1 MSTGVVDD
9 ARSGV
14 TLSHS
19 SGRALRRK
27 IGGVSLPVAGVV
39 IAASG
44 WQVLSSLKVF
54 SSGLPSFLQ
63 SFARAFHLLVLASFW
78 HEVGATLSTA
88 AIGLALTVAITVPLG
103 LLMALSRRTEQ
114 ALGTFVE
121 ILRPIPPVVYL
132 PIAVL
137 ALGAKTRTELVLV
150 LSGSIWPLL
159 VQVVYGVRSVDEQ
172 RLDVANVYGLSL
184 PQRLR
189 FVVIPGATPY
199 ILTGLRLTATIC
211 LIVTVTAEMLG
222 TKAGLG
228 GDMSQSQVTGDNPQL
243 FALVLVIGTIGVLVD
258 ALGRVLEH
266 RSLRWQQSRL
276 EVLA

>member
-1 MSTGVVDD
+1 MTSELLEDKPPPGPPTRTNGK
-9 ARSGV
+9 
-14 TLSHS
+14 
-19 SGRALRRK
+19 ALRRK
-27 IGGVSLPVAGVV
+27 SVNLLLPVLGISV
-39 IAASG
+39 AAVS
-44 WQVLSSLKVF
+44 WQVLSSLMLF
-54 SSGLPSFLQ
+54 SSGLPSFTR
-63 SFARAFHLLVLASFW
+63 SCVRAGYLVGRLNFW
-78 HEVGATLSTA
+78 DEVGTTLATATV
-88 AIGLALTVAITVPLG
+88 GLALTVAITLPLG
-103 LLMALSRRTEQ
+103 LVMALSQKTEL

-150 LSGSIWPLL
+150 LSGSVWPLL
-159 VQVVYGVRSVDEQ
+159 IQVVYGVRTVDEQ
-172 RLDVANVYGLSL
+172 RLDVADVYGLGL
-184 PQRLR
+184 RERLR

-228 GDMSQSQVTGDNPQL
+228 GDMAQSQITGDNTQL
-243 FALVLVIGTIGVLVD
+243 FALVLVIGVIGVLVD
-258 ALGRVLEH
+258 FLGRSLEH

-276 EVLA
+276 EVAA